1 MIQVKKFDVG
11 LGYSEDKKIDDL
23 INDWLKNT
31 TGIEVQDIKYSVT
44 DSGYESALIIYEKIK
59 CL

>member
-1 MIQVKKFDVG
+1 MIQVKKIDVS
-11 LGYSEDKKIDDL
+11 LGNLYEERKIDDL

-44 DSGYESALIIYEKIK
+44 DSGYESALIIYEKI
-59 CL
+59 

>member
-1 MIQVKKFDVG
+1 MIQVKKIDVS

-31 TGIEVQDIKYSVT
+31 TGIKVIDIKYNVT
-44 DSGYESALIIYEKIK
+44 DSGYESALIIYDKI
-59 CL
+59 